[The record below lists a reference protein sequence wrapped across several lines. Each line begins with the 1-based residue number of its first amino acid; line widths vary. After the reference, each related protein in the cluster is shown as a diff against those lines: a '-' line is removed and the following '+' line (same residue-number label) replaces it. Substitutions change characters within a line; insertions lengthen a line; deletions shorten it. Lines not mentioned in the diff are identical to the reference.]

1 MKDFKARAKSTKT
14 DGLFKDRKRHKLEE
28 MANMYPNGFTVI
40 EFRKLTGPN
49 GPFWLFGYKEDPTS
63 CFGGSSV
70 LDRIAESWVDEGEEI
85 AAASDDLKASG
96 GVKMVLKL
104 TKSSNGR
111 DYYDAVILD

>member
-1 MKDFKARAKSTKT
+1 MKDFKALARSTKS

-40 EFRKLTGPN
+40 EFRKLSGPN

-70 LDRIAESWVDEGEEI
+70 LDKIAEAWSEDGDI

-104 TKSSNGR
+104 TKSSTGR